1 LLFWQKGFPERLLVP
16 QDALLV
22 QAIFWLAQLPFL
34 HVCPAVQVVFNW
46 DTVAFEQEL
55 ETVPGLL
62 QVYVL

>member
-1 LLFWQKGFPERLLVP
+1 VAEIVQGFGEAEIVP
-16 QDALLV
+16 V
-22 QAIFWLAQLPFL
+22 IFGVFEQAPFE